1 MSYNDSDNEKSY
13 SWVNILLI
21 FLCLAM
27 LGYGVMYFKS
37 PETHHKFMQY
47 LGLEENVTA
56 IQNKAIVEEANV
68 VSNEL
73 ADLAMQEDAA
83 STEDE
88 TSLAEDASTETERDP
103 DLPPL
108 NTSDDYVVNEI
119 KDIGD
124 EDGIDQ
130 KIIPNF
136 FIYNSVVFIT
146 NFSNGQLLTNFSPL
160 APPATAF
167 AVEKEDG
174 NLYMSS
180 LTYQRYDDYS
190 NFIASLNTEKT
201 VATYNKLKPLINES
215 YQEIAHPGAEFDD
228 ALNNAID
235 LALAVPLI
243 DEKIKLSSPSVMYT
257 YQNETWQDLNDA
269 QKFLLRFG
277 PTNLAKIQNKLR
289 DIRKQLNS
297 VKTNVEADQS
307 VETEQAVEE

>member
-68 VSNEL
+68 VSDEL
-73 ADLAMQEDAA
+73 ADLAMQENAA
-83 STEDE
+83 SAEA
-88 TSLAEDASTETERDP
+88 SLAEETATEVEPDP

-108 NTSDDYVVNEI
+108 NTSDDYVVNKI

-124 EDGIDQ
+124 EESIDQ

-180 LTYQRYDDYS
+180 STYQRYDDYS

-289 DIRKQLNS
+289 DIRTQLNT